1 MGFGPGFQ
9 APVRMVTAGTS
20 DRDRPAL
27 MAAVFVVA
35 YLGLG
40 AAAIVPGAL
49 TSAGIP
55 LTRVAAGLGLV
66 LAALSGAA
74 LVTVVHTTR
83 KEG

>member
-1 MGFGPGFQ
+1 M
-9 APVRMVTAGTS
+9 S

-55 LTRVAAGLGLV
+55 LTRIAAGLALV
-66 LAALSGAA
+66 LAALGAA
-74 LVTVVHTTR
+74 ALTTVVPTTG
-83 KEG
+83 KGESDAD